1 MDCYR
6 LKKVKREINKKRKSE
21 DVAVRDPIL
30 HSQINSGCCQV
41 LTQWCWVLLCTSI
54 VHMSLSLSTSW
65 YAEGKQLLV
74 MEICHME
81 EIHSSRRVACT
92 EWQRKNIYRTETQFR
107 QANGFTDWITH
118 SLPIYWVT
126 DSNLSIQL
134 TDSLDIRRPNWY
146 QMKNAI
152 VFKVIKTAS
161 KSPLF
166 DFQWPRKNL
175 LQIEF

>member
-1 MDCYR
+1 MLMDCYR

-65 YAEGKQLLV
+65 YAGGKQLLV

-81 EIHSSRRVACT
+81 EIHSSIQKSCLYWMTAYS
-92 EWQRKNIYRTETQFR
+92 KDIYRTETQFR

-134 TDSLDIRRPNWY
+134 TEE
-146 QMKNAI
+146 I
-152 VFKVIKTAS
+152 V
-161 KSPLF
+161 
-166 DFQWPRKNL
+166 
-175 LQIEF
+175 

>member
-65 YAEGKQLLV
+65 YAGGKQLLV

-81 EIHSSRRVACT
+81 EIHSSRRVPCT
-92 EWQRKNIYRTETQFR
+92 E
-107 QANGFTDWITH
+107 
-118 SLPIYWVT
+118 
-126 DSNLSIQL
+126 
-134 TDSLDIRRPNWY
+134 
-146 QMKNAI
+146 
-152 VFKVIKTAS
+152 
-161 KSPLF
+161 
-166 DFQWPRKNL
+166 
-175 LQIEF
+175 

>member
-1 MDCYR
+1 MLMDCYR

-65 YAEGKQLLV
+65 YAGGKQLLV

-81 EIHSSRRVACT
+81 EIHSSIQKSCLYWMTAYS
-92 EWQRKNIYRTETQFR
+92 KNIYRTKTQFR

-118 SLPIYWVT
+118 SLPIDWVT

-134 TDSLDIRRPNWY
+134 TEE
-146 QMKNAI
+146 I
-152 VFKVIKTAS
+152 V
-161 KSPLF
+161 
-166 DFQWPRKNL
+166 
-175 LQIEF
+175 

>member
-1 MDCYR
+1 MLMDCYR

-65 YAEGKQLLV
+65 YVGGKQLLV

-92 EWQRKNIYRTETQFR
+92 EWQRTVKIYIEQKPSSDK
-107 QANGFTDWITH
+107 DWITH

-134 TDSLDIRRPNWY
+134 TEE
-146 QMKNAI
+146 I
-152 VFKVIKTAS
+152 V
-161 KSPLF
+161 
-166 DFQWPRKNL
+166 
-175 LQIEF
+175 